1 MIHESLSSLIA
12 LVRKLVGD
20 SAPPVVLVGT
30 TPDPCSELNTISD
43 AQIHRAIEA
52 TKEMIRYE
60 RLYPVEMILPGGTV
74 EYRHWQIEGHLGNGY
89 QITDAGYNP
98 LDTVTLND
106 QGNYQSGEIEDAD
119 VILGEFI
126 THSSFPTGLL
136 LVGNRYDPYRAA
148 ADLLEMQAAAVKR
161 DVDFSEQGLSIK
173 QSQAADRMMALAK
186 EYRRQQRIGSISFGR
201 SDIR

>member
-20 SAPPVVLVGT
+20 AILPAVTPSA
-30 TPDPCSELNTISD
+30 PDPCADVNSISD
-43 AQIHRAIEA
+43 AQIQRAIEA
-52 TKEMIRYE
+52 TREMVRYE
-60 RLYPVEMILPGGTV
+60 RLIPIKSVLPGGAV
-74 EYRHWQIEGHLGNGY
+74 EYKHWQAEGHLGNGY
-89 QITDAGYNP
+89 QIVDASYTP
-98 LDTVTLND
+98 LETVILGA
-106 QGNYQSGEIEDAD
+106 GNTYISGEVEEAD
-119 VILGEFI
+119 VILGEFV

-148 ADLLEMQAAAVKR
+148 ADLLEQQAAAVKR

-173 QSQAADRMMALAK
+173 QSQAADRIMALAR
-186 EYRRQQRIGSISFGR
+186 EYRRQQRIGSIGFGR